1 MKIVIRFPEVISY
14 IFYKNMWPFYTFFS
28 IVILV
33 TLLITLLAL
42 CLLCLLKFSSCCPKD
57 LEKHQKLTIF
67 DSVNI
72 HDSEMAITTAN
83 NNQNSAT
90 TNLNESL
97 DSIDGLDGQHNQLTR
112 TATGISGRS
121 KNMSQTSIGNSSS
134 RRQSGAIEQTRRPTK
149 FWSWNQHK

>member
-1 MKIVIRFPEVISY
+1 MKTVIGFPEVISSY
-14 IFYKNMWPFYTFFS
+14 HTFKNMWPFYTFFS
-28 IVILV
+28 TVILV
-33 TLLITLLAL
+33 ALLIMLLAL
-42 CLLCLLKFSSCCPKD
+42 LLICLLKFSSCCPKD

-72 HDSEMAITTAN
+72 HDTEMAITAANN

-149 FWSWNQHK
+149 FWC